1 MTIRGKQMKG
11 SISGEHREILCNMR
25 TGLMKSMPYSDE
37 DLNRPLVAVIHAWSD
52 VSPGE
57 YHLRYIA
64 EYVKAGIR
72 EGGGTPAELIIPG
85 VCGGVSG
92 AGTDVHKFNVPY
104 RDIAA
109 ALVEIMLNMNHF
121 DAAVVMAACD
131 HVIPAFLMGVCLA
144 DIPSIMLTGGYME
157 PGDDFDG
164 HYLHATATMK
174 LYGKY
179 KEGKITRKQLKHVV
193 DRACPGPGA
202 CVEMATAHTMA
213 SISEALGMSLPGN
226 TGVAATSTDL
236 IKLAR
241 LAGRQVMALHEAGI
255 TPKDIITKKSIENA
269 MRTVLAVGGSANGLI
284 HLPAITRQVDIHLSW
299 DWWEELSR
307 TTPFICSI
315 LPNNPEFNMKDFDRA
330 GRTRAVMKELAPLLN
345 LDVLTVTGNNM
356 GENISGAV
364 VHDRRIIRPLSDPFT
379 PDGGIVV
386 MKGNL
391 APDGGILKKSACPEN
406 LFKHRGPARVFD
418 EDKYAIDA
426 LLNGKIRPGDF
437 IVARFEGP
445 RGCPGARK
453 ITVLMHTIVSVG
465 LTDSVVLLTDG
476 GFSGTNFG
484 AGIGYISPEA
494 GVGGPLA
501 VVRDGDEIE
510 MDVERRSLNL
520 VIDEKEIKR
529 RLESWTPPSPRVT
542 KGTLG
547 LYARYASSH
556 ATGAY
561 IL

>member
-1 MTIRGKQMKG
+1 MKVRGKQMKG
-11 SISGEHREILCNMR
+11 AVSEAHRDILCNMR
-25 TGLMKSMPYSDE
+25 TALMKSMPYSDE

-57 YHLRYIA
+57 YHLRHIA

-72 EGGGTPAELIIPG
+72 EGGGTPAEMIIPG

-92 AGTDVHKFNVPY
+92 AGAEVHKFNVPY

-109 ALVEIMLNMNHF
+109 SLVEIMLNMNHF
-121 DAAVVMAACD
+121 DAAVVMAGCD

-144 DIPSIMLTGGYME
+144 DIPSIMVTGGYME
-157 PGDDFDG
+157 PGDVFDG
-164 HYLHATATMK
+164 HPLHATATMK

-179 KEGKITRKQLKHVV
+179 QKGEITREQLKEIV

-202 CVEMATAHTMA
+202 CNEMATAHTMA

-226 TGVAATSTDL
+226 AGIAAAGPDL
-236 IKLAR
+236 IKMAR
-241 LAGRQVMALHEAGI
+241 QAGRQVMALHEAGI
-255 TPKDIITKKSIENA
+255 TPTDIITEKSVENA

-284 HLPAITRQVDIHLSW
+284 HLPAITRQVDIPLSW
-299 DWWEELSR
+299 DRWEELSR

-345 LDVLTVTGNNM
+345 LEAMTVTGRSL
-356 GENISGAV
+356 GENIAGAA

-386 MKGNL
+386 IKGNL
-391 APDGGILKKSACPEN
+391 APEGGILKKSACPEN
-406 LFKHRGPARVFD
+406 LLKHRGPARVFD
-418 EDKYAIDA
+418 EDKYAVDA

-437 IVARFEGP
+437 IIARYEGP

-453 ITVLMHTIVSVG
+453 LTVLMHTIVSVG

-510 MDVERRSLNL
+510 MDVARRSLDL
-520 VIDEKEIKR
+520 LIGEEEMKR
-529 RLESWTPPSPRVT
+529 RLEAWTTPNPRAA

-547 LYARYASSH
+547 LYARHASSH